1 MAKTQPK
8 VTQKPAAT
16 PEQIENEC
24 IDLAYREARKRLSD
38 GTATSQLITEFIRA
52 GSFKRELELE
62 ELKNKN
68 ELLMAKV
75 KTLESQRSSE
85 EIASK
90 ALEAM
95 KIYSGHGD
103 DNEY

>member
-1 MAKTQPK
+1 MAKKQLD
-8 VTQKPAAT
+8 VVRKPAIT

-24 IDLAYREARKRLSD
+24 IALAFEEARKRLSD

-52 GSFKRELELE
+52 GSYKRELEIE

-68 ELLMAKV
+68 ELLQAKV
-75 KTLESQRSSE
+75 KTLESQRTSE

-95 KIYSGHGD
+95 KVYTGYGGD
-103 DNEY
+103 DDY

>member
-1 MAKTQPK
+1 MAKKQTEPAH
-8 VTQKPAAT
+8 KPATT

-24 IDLAYREARKRLSD
+24 ISLAFEEARKRLAN
-38 GTATSQLITEFIRA
+38 GTATSQLITEFVRA
-52 GSFKRELELE
+52 GSYKRELEIE

-68 ELLMAKV
+68 ELLLAKV

-85 EIASK
+85 EIAAK

-95 KIYSGHGD
+95 KTYMGQGD
-103 DNEY
+103 DDEY